1 MILCCRLE
9 KVNIR
14 KIHSLAKIF
23 GTIVTVG
30 GAMLMT
36 LVKGPML
43 DLPWTRAY
51 NNQDST
57 ANSSI
62 VQSPIKGALMITIG
76 CFCWAGFMI
85 LQVIN

>member
-1 MILCCRLE
+1 MCCRLE

-43 DLPWTRAY
+43 DLPWTRTRY
-51 NNQDST
+51 NQEST
-57 ANSSI
+57 ANSSN
-62 VQSPIKGALMITIG
+62 SPSLLSNNVLTS
-76 CFCWAGFMI
+76 
-85 LQVIN
+85 